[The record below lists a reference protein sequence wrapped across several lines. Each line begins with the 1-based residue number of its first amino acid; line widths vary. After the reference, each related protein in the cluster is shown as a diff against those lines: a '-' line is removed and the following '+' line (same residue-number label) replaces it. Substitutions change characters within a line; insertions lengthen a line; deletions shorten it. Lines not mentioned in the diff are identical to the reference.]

1 MKLIAVQSKSTPDDV
16 GYHDLGFI
24 IDNYEPGVFLNGNV
38 SATAN
43 VLWRGTMSAQ
53 PNPNMFCILKDN
65 LQDRLIWTPMTNMT
79 LDNRS
84 WCGKCNRLYCKNTG
98 VCSTKD
104 PKIDCKLYARLA
116 CNNPGESYSGRF
128 IGNHP
133 KFGRCILLNE
143 GGVLPSRQPDSEHA
157 GQYWCKSIFIHHGQ
171 TNWEGSAG
179 CMTVPPDDAF
189 VFFSYFTEG
198 EIVRIELFDYSSKV

>member
-84 WCGKCNRLYCKNTG
+84 WCGK
-98 VCSTKD
+98 
-104 PKIDCKLYARLA
+104 
-116 CNNPGESYSGRF
+116 
-128 IGNHP
+128 
-133 KFGRCILLNE
+133 
-143 GGVLPSRQPDSEHA
+143 
-157 GQYWCKSIFIHHGQ
+157 
-171 TNWEGSAG
+171 
-179 CMTVPPDDAF
+179 
-189 VFFSYFTEG
+189 
-198 EIVRIELFDYSSKV
+198 